1 MKETLIIAIILG
13 AFALLASLRA
23 ARLDA
28 ANAAK
33 PRRNG
38 RTGGKESAGK
48 GAEQGRLRP
57 TILRTAAVGMAVLA
71 IGITLT
77 TWSLLRTGVTPPTL
91 SSVRIGILVAGAAPS
106 SRSSNAAN
114 AENNTR
120 NPEPMTESL
129 VIAAILA
136 ICAVILWLRPQSIS
150 TLSGNPEENPE
161 INWRAVRRIG
171 AGGLLLLAVVI
182 GGGSWLLLRAGVE
195 PQTITVLGILLL
207 FIGAIGLTAAV
218 ELCKNGNHEDHLH
231 RPQLPR
237 PHRRIRRRAAARG
250 AALLPETRHG
260 PAAQQRPL
268 LHPRLHAGGALR
280 MRTGRTHR
288 PTGAPHR
295 AALRPPSLR
304 RSRTGHRLHGTRP
317 PTRGDRQRMAV
328 GACQSDSTTRPPWRR
343 SSSPSPSWATSG
355 SCTSR
360 SKSTAKYGN
369 EGTRAT

>member
-1 MKETLIIAIILG
+1 MLKVPFISLVNLNLGREAVRELVQSSADPTEAQRALGAILPGGSERERMLGDYDELHAVMAGRVPAIASPATWSPNSARERRTATAKHKTERSMKETLIIAIILG

-33 PRRNG
+33 PRRQRPHG
-38 RTGGKESAGK
+38 RQRVCRKGSGAGAVAPHDSPY
-48 GAEQGRLRP
+48 G
-57 TILRTAAVGMAVLA
+57 AVGMAVLA

-77 TWSLLRTGVTPPTL
+77 TWLLLRAGSRRRPSPRCGSGF
-91 SSVRIGILVAGAAPS
+91 SSRAPLPS

-218 ELCKNGNHEDHLH
+218 ELCKK
-231 RPQLPR
+231 R
-237 PHRRIRRRAAARG
+237 
-250 AALLPETRHG
+250 
-260 PAAQQRPL
+260 
-268 LHPRLHAGGALR
+268 
-280 MRTGRTHR
+280 
-288 PTGAPHR
+288 
-295 AALRPPSLR
+295 
-304 RSRTGHRLHGTRP
+304 
-317 PTRGDRQRMAV
+317 
-328 GACQSDSTTRPPWRR
+328 
-343 SSSPSPSWATSG
+343 
-355 SCTSR
+355 
-360 SKSTAKYGN
+360 KS
-369 EGTRAT
+369 